1 VTGEPS
7 VSELHF
13 HWTSPGMVPERQAC
27 YPPEEGDRT
36 QPFSARIWSRV
47 ETLPLARL
55 REIQLAKLQ
64 RAIGFAWERS
74 PFYRRL
80 WEEHGVSPAAV
91 QTLEDVRKLPV
102 VRKEDFEASQLANPL
117 FGDIPT
123 APPNSPTF
131 MKFWS
136 TSGSTGRPRL
146 WLATKEDHE
155 NDMYL
160 FLRAFYGYGVRP
172 GMRGYFGFAYPP
184 FEAFWKAHYAAE
196 AMGCQVI
203 PKGPLA
209 TAAILR
215 NLTVWKA
222 DFMVCTPTFALR
234 QAEVARQ
241 EGIDLRQIGIKIIV
255 VAGEPGG
262 SLPGTKRLIEELWG
276 GARVCDAFGM
286 TEISGPVLFTCDSQ
300 SAGPAPAAHMVLDY
314 TYLETVDPQTLEPV
328 GPGEEGA
335 VIATSLFR
343 LGMPVIRM
351 LTNDIVVL
359 SDEACECGRSF
370 PLVRGGVRGRLDDVI
385 FYKGVK
391 VSPSVAEVAVRAVP
405 GLGLEY
411 SLEHQGESLRLTAEA
426 LETVD
431 EAQFPALARALQQEF
446 TRLTTLR
453 IAVEIARAGTLARS
467 EMKSRRLIRT

>member
-1 VTGEPS
+1 MTDVR
-7 VSELHF
+7 F
-13 HWTSPGMVPERQAC
+13 HWTSPGMVPARHAV

-36 QPFSARIWSRV
+36 EAWSDRLWSAV
-47 ETLPLARL
+47 EALPLERL
-55 REIQLAKLQ
+55 RAIQLAKLQ
-64 RAIGFAWERS
+64 RVVAFAWERS

-80 WEEHGVSPAAV
+80 WEQHGVAPAAI
-91 QTLEDVRKLPV
+91 QALDDVRRLPV
-102 VRKEDFEASQLANPL
+102 VRKEDFEASQQARPL

-123 APPNSPTF
+123 APPGSPTF

-136 TSGSTGRPRL
+136 TSGSTGQPRL

-160 FLRAFYGYGVRP
+160 FLRAFYAYGVRP

-203 PKGPLA
+203 PKGPLP
-209 TAAILR
+209 TAVILR
-215 NLTVWKA
+215 NLTRWHA

-241 EGIDLRQIGIKIIV
+241 EGIDLRAIGIKIIV

-262 SLPGTKRLIEELWG
+262 SLPGTKALIEELWG

-300 SAGPAPAAHMVLDY
+300 ATRPAPLAHMGLDY
-314 TYLETVDPQTLEPV
+314 TLFEIVDPDTLEPV
-328 GPGEEGA
+328 AAGQEGGLI
-335 VIATSLFR
+335 VTSLFR
-343 LGMPVIRM
+343 LGMPVVRM
-351 LTNDIVVL
+351 FTNDLVEVTAERC
-359 SDEACECGRSF
+359 DCGRSF

-385 FYKGVK
+385 FYKGIK
-391 VSPSVAEVAVRAVP
+391 VSPAAAEVAVRAVP
-405 GLGLEY
+405 GLGLEFR
-411 SLEHQGESLRLTAEA
+411 LELRGEALTLTAEA
-426 LETVD
+426 LD
-431 EAQFPALARALQQEF
+431 AADPAGFPALAAALQQEF

-453 IAVEIARAGTLARS
+453 IPATIVPAGTLARA
-467 EMKSRRLIRT
+467 EMKSRRVVRQ

>member
-1 VTGEPS
+1 MREIR
-7 VSELHF
+7 F
-13 HWTSPGMVPERQAC
+13 HWTCPGMVPTRHAY

-36 QPFSARIWSRV
+36 QPWAARIWSQV
-47 ETLPLARL
+47 ETLPLERL
-55 REIQLAKLQ
+55 RAIQLAKLQ
-64 RAIGFAWERS
+64 RVVTFAWERS

-80 WEEHGVSPAAV
+80 WEQHGVSPAAIR
-91 QTLEDVRKLPV
+91 TLEDVSKLPV
-102 VRKEDFEASQLANPL
+102 VRREDFEAAQQAQPL

-123 APPNSPTF
+123 APPDSPTF
-131 MKFWS
+131 MKFWA
-136 TSGSTGRPRL
+136 TSGSTGQPRL

-160 FLRAFYGYGVRP
+160 FLRAFYAYGVRP

-203 PKGPLA
+203 PKGPLP
-209 TAAILR
+209 TAVILR
-215 NLTVWKA
+215 NLTRWKA

-241 EGIDLRQIGIKIIV
+241 EGIDLRETGIRLIV

-262 SLPGTKRLIEELWG
+262 SLPGTKALIEQLWG

-286 TEISGPVLFTCDSQ
+286 TEISGPVLFTCDHQ
-300 SAGPAPAAHMVLDY
+300 AARRAPCAHMVLDY
-314 TYLETVDPQTLEPV
+314 TLFEVVDPATLAPV
-328 GPGEEGA
+328 PPDEEGA
-335 VIATSLFR
+335 LIVTSLFR
-343 LGMPVIRM
+343 LGMPVVRM
-351 LTNDIVVL
+351 FTNDLLEVTRERC
-359 SDEACECGRSF
+359 DCGRSF
-370 PLVRGGVRGRLDDVI
+370 PLVRGGIHGRLDDVL

-391 VSPSVAEVAVRAVP
+391 VSPAIAETAVRSVP

-411 SLEHQGESLRLTAEA
+411 CLELHGDALQLIAEA
-426 LETVD
+426 SEGVD
-431 EAQFPALARALQQEF
+431 EGQCAALARALEQEF

-453 IAVEIARAGTLARS
+453 IPANVVPAGRLARA
-467 EMKSRRLIRT
+467 EMKSRRLIRA